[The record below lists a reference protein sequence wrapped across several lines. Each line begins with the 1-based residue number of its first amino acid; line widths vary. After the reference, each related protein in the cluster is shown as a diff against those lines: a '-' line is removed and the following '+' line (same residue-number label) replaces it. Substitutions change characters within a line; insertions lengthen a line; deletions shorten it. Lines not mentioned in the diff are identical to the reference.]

1 MNSQDIL
8 HSNNYFELF
17 GLSDSFDIEISELNA
32 RFRFLQKAVHPDQHA
47 MGTSKEQL
55 LAQQLSAKI
64 NDGYQTLKTPL
75 LRYRYLLSLKGL
87 EFKEHTHKD
96 AGFLMLQM
104 QLREDLSEIDTK
116 DAKAEEKIDAFNAQ
130 LNNMINHQ
138 TGAYKSAYL
147 AQDYNSAYNEVV
159 KLTFFEKLKQDVE
172 RLEDQL

>member
-1 MNSQDIL
+1 MNSQNIL
-8 HSNNYFELF
+8 NSSNYFELF
-17 GLSDSFDIEISELNA
+17 ELTEGFEIDINELNA

-55 LAQQLSAKI
+55 LAQQLSAKT

-104 QLREDLSEIDTK
+104 QLREDLSEIDIHANDV
-116 DAKAEEKIDAFNAQ
+116 DAKIDAFNEQ
-130 LNNMINHQ
+130 LQNMITNQ
-138 TGAYKSAYL
+138 TGAFKNAYL
-147 AQDYNSAYNEVV
+147 AQDYNGAYNEVV

>member
-8 HSNNYFELF
+8 HSKNYFEIF
-17 GLSDSFDIEISELNA
+17 ELSESFDIEINELNA

-96 AGFLMLQM
+96 TGFLMLQM
-104 QLREDLSEIDTK
+104 ELREDLSEIDIN
-116 DAKAEEKIDAFNAQ
+116 DANVDDKIDAFNTQ

-138 TGAYKSAYL
+138 TGSYKSAYL

-159 KLTFFEKLKQDVE
+159 KLTFFEKLKLDVE